1 MSISLSSLV
10 SRLQS
15 DVPARNSVPSAE
27 QYERAVTEAV
37 ADFSQRAPMEKV
49 SSVSVVNGTAAYT
62 LPADFVKLIGLE
74 SLVNASGV
82 LITDSGLVPV
92 SSSFSE
98 RLMVNG
104 TTLTIYPTPTYTM
117 ARDLWY
123 MAGYILDDDAAYA
136 DMSEAEAALVMM
148 LATAKALGWQ
158 ANAAALEAWNYQI
171 GDERVS
177 KERLAEALRS
187 QAQDFERRYYETVRD
202 QKARP
207 TGSRYRA
214 PDGSYS

>member
-15 DVPARNSVPSAE
+15 DVPARNSVPTEE

-37 ADFSQRAPMEKV
+37 ADFSRRAPMEKM
-49 SSVSVVNGTAAYT
+49 SSVSVVSGTAAYAM
-62 LPADFVKLIGLE
+62 PSDFVRLVGLE
-74 SLVNASGV
+74 SLTNASGV
-82 LITDSGLVPV
+82 IINDSGIIPV

-117 ARDLWY
+117 ERDLWY
-123 MAGYILDDDAAYA
+123 QAGYILGDDDAYA
-136 DMSEAEAALVMM
+136 DLDEAGAALVLM

-158 ANAAALEAWNYQI
+158 ANAAAMEAWQYQI

-177 KERLAEALRS
+177 KERLAEAIRN
-187 QAQDFERRYYETVRD
+187 QAKEYERQYYEAVRD
-202 QKARP
+202 QSVRP
-207 TGSRYRA
+207 TGTRYRA

>member
-37 ADFSQRAPMEKV
+37 ADFSRRAPVEKI
-49 SSVSVVNGTAAYT
+49 SSVNVVSGTAAYT
-62 LPADFVKLIGLE
+62 LPTDFVRLVQLE
-74 SLVNASGV
+74 SLTIANGVIVNDTG
-82 LITDSGLVPV
+82 IIPV

-98 RLMVNG
+98 RLMVSG
-104 TTLTIYPTPTYTM
+104 TTLTIYPTPTYSM
-117 ARDLWY
+117 ERDLWY
-123 MAGYILDDDAAYA
+123 MAGYVLDNSDAYP
-136 DMSEAEAALVMM
+136 DLDEAGAALVMM
-148 LATAKALGWQ
+148 LATAKALSWQ
-158 ANAAALEAWNYQI
+158 ANAAALEAWQYQI

-177 KERLAEALRS
+177 KEKLADALRA
-187 QAQDFERRYYETVRD
+187 QAQDFERRYYQAVQEQRV
-202 QKARP
+202 KP